1 MRLLLR
7 LLKLGRPARGP
18 FVLGALLALIVVLAN
33 LALLGLA
40 GWFIAA
46 MAAAGLASTAIN
58 YFTPAAGIRAFA
70 IIRTAGR
77 YVERLVNH
85 DATLRLLSRLRG
97 WVYRRIE
104 PLAPAVLA
112 RYRRGDI
119 LTRLIA
125 DVDQLDNAWLRI
137 FSPVVVAL
145 FAAVVM
151 ISVLCLISLPVA
163 GLDLALLAMVGVVF
177 PILTQR
183 LGRRAA
189 DRASI
194 GAAEI
199 KSELVDDFEGLA
211 ELQALGADVPRREAF
226 ANRNRDLV
234 RMQDR
239 GLTIEAAAL
248 GAVVFATGIA
258 VALAWLLA
266 APDAASGRMDPL
278 YLPLL
283 VFFVLASLEAVQGL
297 PGAFRALG
305 DTLAAARRI
314 FEIADEP
321 SLVHEPAVPVT
332 TVERPDLAF
341 ENVRLRYGPDRG
353 WALDGVSFALLA
365 GKAVAVVGPSGAGKS
380 SLVQLLLR
388 FVDPDSGAV
397 RLGDT
402 SLDAYALETVRTQ
415 FAWAAQATRLFSTTI
430 RENLRLARPSAD
442 DDTLW
447 SALDTAG
454 LAGEV
459 RALARGLDSFVGAG
473 GLMLSTGQARR
484 LMLARAWL
492 YDAPILVLDE
502 PTEGLDAANERAVI
516 RTLTERRGSRSLLLI
531 THRLAGLERMDEI
544 VVMDRGRIVE
554 RGSHRELLARNGFY
568 RRMADYLLIS

>member
-1 MRLLLR
+1 MKLLLR
-7 LLKLGRPARGP
+7 LLTLGRPARGA
-18 FVLGALLALIVVLAN
+18 FALGALLALIVVLAN
-33 LALLGLA
+33 VALLGLA

-46 MAAAGLASTAIN
+46 MAAAGLAGTAIN

-85 DATLRLLSRLRG
+85 DATLRLLSRLRS

-112 RYRRGDI
+112 HYRRGDV
-119 LTRLIA
+119 LTRLVA
-125 DVDQLDNAWLRI
+125 DVDRLDNAWLRI
-137 FSPVVVAL
+137 FSPVAVAL
-145 FAAVVM
+145 LSAVTMVGFLAW
-151 ISVLCLISLPVA
+151 IYLPVA
-163 GLDLALLAMVGVVF
+163 GLDLALLAVVGVVF
-177 PILTQR
+177 PVLTQR
-183 LGRRAA
+183 LGRRSANRASTVAA
-189 DRASI
+189 DM
-194 GAAEI
+194 

-226 ANRNRDLV
+226 ANRNRELV

-239 GLTIEAAAL
+239 GLAIEAAAL
-248 GAVVFATGIA
+248 GAVVLATGIA

-266 APDAASGRMDPL
+266 APDAAAGRMDPL

-305 DTLAAARRI
+305 DTLAAARRV

-321 SLVHEPAVPVT
+321 PLVQESAAPLTA
-332 TVERPDLAF
+332 VERHDLAF
-341 ENVRLRYGPDRG
+341 DDVRLRYGPDRD
-353 WALDGVSFALLA
+353 WALDGVSFALPA
-365 GKAVAVVGPSGAGKS
+365 GAAMAVVGPSGAGKS

-388 FVDPDSGAV
+388 FMDPDVGTV
-397 RLGDT
+397 RLGGQPV
-402 SLDAYALETVRTQ
+402 DAYALETLRTQ

-430 RENLRLARPSAD
+430 RENLRLARPAAD
-442 DDTLW
+442 DDALW
-447 SALDTAG
+447 SALDTVG

-459 RALARGLDSFVGAG
+459 RALAHGLDSFVGAG

-492 YDAPILVLDE
+492 YEAPVLVLDE
-502 PTEGLDAANERAVI
+502 PTEGLDAVNEHAVI
-516 RTLTERRGSRSLLLI
+516 RTLTERRGSRTLLLI
-531 THRLAGLERMDEI
+531 THRLAWLERMDGI
-544 VVMDRGRIVE
+544 LVMDRGRIVE
-554 RGSHRELLARNGFY
+554 RGTHRELLAHGVFY
-568 RRMADYLLIS
+568 RRMADYMTS